1 MRKQTL
7 FQLLNYIGKDKKYVA
22 VSFFCA
28 LLSVLSSLY
37 LPICIG
43 EGIDVILGYQAV
55 DFDRVSEILMKMAG
69 VLLVQVTSVYLM
81 NRMNSK
87 ITYQLSYRLRKQA
100 IQHIYECPLSYLDQK
115 SQGDLMNRIIVDV
128 ETLSEGVLMG
138 FTQFFTGILS
148 IFLTLFFMLALDMRI
163 GLMVLLVTPMS
174 LLMASFI
181 SRKSHVL
188 FLKQSQKR
196 GALNGF
202 VNERITAHKVS
213 IAYDH
218 QEKNNEE
225 FNTLSNELND
235 LSVKAIFYSSL
246 TNPCTRFVN
255 AIVYALVALIGS
267 FSVLSGGFSIGQL
280 TVFLNYANSY
290 TKPFNEITSVLSEIQ
305 NSLACASRVFEFM
318 DSPLEKLSGTLS
330 VQEVSGNI
338 EFRNVC
344 FSYVKNQKLIE
355 DFSLNVKQGQ
365 KIAIVGP
372 TGCGKTTLINLL
384 MRFYEVDS
392 GEILLE
398 GLPYTSWDVCALR
411 KQFGM
416 VLQDSWIKHATIRE
430 NITLF
435 QSVPEDVLIEACHK
449 TKAWSFIER
458 FSEGLDTI
466 LDDVSTTLSMG
477 EKQLLCITRVMVA
490 NPKILI
496 LDEATSNIDTLSEL
510 EVQKAFYEL
519 MKGRTSF
526 IVAHRLSTIQNADL
540 ILVMKDGKIIE
551 KGNHAEL
558 LGNQGFYKQIYDSQ
572 FDNQIN

>member
-22 VSFFCA
+22 VSFLCA

-43 EGIDVILGYQAV
+43 EGIDVILGYQTV
-55 DFDRVSEILMKMAG
+55 DFDRVSEILMKMGG

-318 DSPLEKLSGTLS
+318 DSPVEKLSGTLS

>member
-22 VSFFCA
+22 VSFLCA

-163 GLMVLLVTPMS
+163 GLMVLLVTPVS

-181 SRKSHVL
+181 SRKSHML

-318 DSPLEKLSGTLS
+318 DSPVEKLSGTLS

>member
-7 FQLLNYIGKDKKYVA
+7 FQLLNYIEKDKKYVA

-55 DFDRVSEILMKMAG
+55 DFDRVSEILMKMGG

-163 GLMVLLVTPMS
+163 GLMVLLVTPVS

-246 TNPCTRFVN
+246 SNPCTRFVN

-355 DFSLNVKQGQ
+355 DFSLNVKHGQ

>member
-43 EGIDVILGYQAV
+43 EGIDVILGYQTV
-55 DFDRVSEILMKMAG
+55 DFDRVSEILMKMGG

-163 GLMVLLVTPMS
+163 GLMVLLVTPVS

-355 DFSLNVKQGQ
+355 DFSLNVKHGQ

-466 LDDVSTTLSMG
+466 LNDVSTTLSMG

-551 KGNHAEL
+551 KGNHVEL

>member
-55 DFDRVSEILMKMAG
+55 DFDRVSEILMKMGG

-163 GLMVLLVTPMS
+163 GLMVLLVTPVS

-181 SRKSHVL
+181 SRKSHML

-318 DSPLEKLSGTLS
+318 DSPVEKLSGTLS

-558 LGNQGFYKQIYDSQ
+558 LENQGFYKQIYDSQ

>member
-22 VSFFCA
+22 VSFLCA

-55 DFDRVSEILMKMAG
+55 DFDRVSEILMKMGG

-163 GLMVLLVTPMS
+163 GLMVLLVTPVS

>member
-55 DFDRVSEILMKMAG
+55 DFDRVSEILMKMGG

-163 GLMVLLVTPMS
+163 GLMVLLVTPVS

-449 TKAWSFIER
+449 TKVWSFIER

>member
-22 VSFFCA
+22 VSFLCA

-55 DFDRVSEILMKMAG
+55 DFDRVSEILMKMGG

-163 GLMVLLVTPMS
+163 GLMVLLVTPVS

-365 KIAIVGP
+365 KNAIVGP

>member
-188 FLKQSQKR
+188 FLKQSQIR

-318 DSPLEKLSGTLS
+318 DSPVEKLSGTLS
-330 VQEVSGNI
+330 AQEVSGNI

>member
-22 VSFFCA
+22 VSFLCA

-55 DFDRVSEILMKMAG
+55 DFDRVSEILMKMGG

-163 GLMVLLVTPMS
+163 GLMVLLVTPVS

-188 FLKQSQKR
+188 FLKQSKKR

-416 VLQDSWIKHATIRE
+416 VLQDSWIKHASIRE

>member
-55 DFDRVSEILMKMAG
+55 DFDRVSEILMKMGG

-163 GLMVLLVTPMS
+163 GLMVLLVTPVS

-355 DFSLNVKQGQ
+355 DFSLNVKHGQ

>member
-22 VSFFCA
+22 VSFLCA

-163 GLMVLLVTPMS
+163 GLMVLLVTPVS

>member
-22 VSFFCA
+22 VSFLCA

-55 DFDRVSEILMKMAG
+55 DFDRVSEILMKMGG

-128 ETLSEGVLMG
+128 ETLSEGVLMS

-163 GLMVLLVTPMS
+163 GLMVLLVTPVS

>member
-22 VSFFCA
+22 VSFLCA

-148 IFLTLFFMLALDMRI
+148 IFLTLFFMLALDIRI

-181 SRKSHVL
+181 SRKSHML

-318 DSPLEKLSGTLS
+318 DSPVEKLSGTLS

>member
-22 VSFFCA
+22 VSFLCA

-148 IFLTLFFMLALDMRI
+148 IFLTLFFMLALDIRI

-181 SRKSHVL
+181 SRKSHML

-318 DSPLEKLSGTLS
+318 DSPVEKLSGTLS
-330 VQEVSGNI
+330 AQEVSGNI